1 MIITRT
7 SMLKYYNTMVVFEEI
22 PTEISLAINI
32 SNCPCRCPECHSKY
46 LWEDIGE
53 ELTNTSLRKL
63 IIENEGISAICL
75 MGGDSDVPSLN
86 ELAKYVKE
94 NYSKIKVGWYSGR
107 DELSKDINLDYF
119 DYIKIGHYDG
129 KYGSLDKETT
139 NQRFYFVNNGE
150 LIDKTYIFR
159 KG

>member
-1 MIITRT
+1 
-7 SMLKYYNTMVVFEEI
+7 MLKYYNTMVVFEEI

-53 ELTNTSLRKL
+53 ELTNTSLQKL
-63 IIENEGISAICL
+63 ITENEGISAICL
-75 MGGDSDVPSLN
+75 MGGDSDVSSLN
-86 ELAKYVKE
+86 DLAKYVKE

-119 DYIKIGHYDG
+119 DYVKIGRYDG